1 MSKRRIEIPA
11 SDYQPTKAE
20 MNEPIMID
28 RGGLSV
34 DEATSRVVAA
44 RCGPGGGCG
53 GQRRG
58 LAEAPPAG
66 GARITEQGNTHRCLI
81 DRANTPE
88 P

>member
-34 DEATSRVVAA
+34 DEATSRVVRRVAAPAEVVEVSAVDWRKRRKQAA
-44 RCGPGGGCG
+44 RASRSKGIPTD
-53 GQRRG
+53 
-58 LAEAPPAG
+58 A
-66 GARITEQGNTHRCLI
+66 
-81 DRANTPE
+81 
-88 P
+88 